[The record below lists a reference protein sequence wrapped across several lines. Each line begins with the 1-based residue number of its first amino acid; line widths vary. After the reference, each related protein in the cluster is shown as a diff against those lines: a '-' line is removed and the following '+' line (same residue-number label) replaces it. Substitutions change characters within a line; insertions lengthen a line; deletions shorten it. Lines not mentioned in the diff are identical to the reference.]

1 MGKLTF
7 NTDKMFTDIT
17 DEVQAI
23 VPEDFQ
29 GIVNIYSPHTTY
41 CVFQL
46 KNELLHLV
54 DVRFFLDKLVPFIKQ
69 PEGEQRNVKYLQD
82 LISLRSD
89 VQVDEA
95 INGHSHVRS
104 LFFNS
109 SESISINIGKLQIGK
124 WKELFFIKLDPM
136 RDRELIITFIK
147 GHN

>member
-1 MGKLTF
+1 M
-7 NTDKMFTDIT
+7 
-17 DEVQAI
+17 

-29 GIVNIYSPHTTY
+29 GIVNIYYPNTTC

-46 KNELLHLV
+46 ENELLHLV

-109 SESISINIGKLQIGK
+109 SESIPINNGKLQIGK
-124 WKELFFIKLDPM
+124 WKELFFIELDPM